1 MQLTKYIILFTVL
14 ILTTLVKSS
23 NAETTCT
30 ENDLGDQTCVTT
42 TTTTTGVAGVT
53 TENLLSSNFNDGS
66 WTNTNQYFHGDY
78 VLATKGTSSSSST
91 VSLTDDAGLSK
102 TQINAGFSSTLGAD
116 IWFWSGYNNTVTLRQ
131 TLTDDNGTVITQY
144 REITATSNNYGTNYT
159 DTITVGS
166 NSQQNY
172 NITASLENI
181 APGYENAEH
190 IGPDIENPSLIVTTN
205 DTYQTSTTSTE
216 TLTYCYDR
224 VPNACTYDNE
234 ALENIADFKTD
245 DGKSYDEYINE
256 VVKIEDLTEEFK
268 VVNIDTTIIVE
279 DLDGKLEEFKIED
292 YAVETF
298 NNFIEAN
305 DLTET
310 FETALIE
317 EDLGKEEFFDTMTDS
332 IKEEFGEDFDMG
344 GDDFKEDLTTEG
356 GPSDLTENT
365 VGEET
370 VETENNTT
378 DLKESN
384 DTTTE
389 TKVEEESNET
399 ISESKDS
406 ENVSNES
413 DVDKNTETERT
424 EKTENN
430 EETVDAKTDT
440 DVKTN
445 SGSSIDT
452 RSIEKKV
459 ERVIAKVLAKLKKVD
474 QKLQAVQFITTQ
486 GIKSGEADISGY
498 INKRIYGN
506 QNLYNNVSF
515 YENLNILEQQQIY
528 NEVNLNTYTSN
539 DPIAVKQR
547 LTVEIESEISRIQA
561 ELYAL
566 KQKRGS

>member
-1 MQLTKYIILFTVL
+1 MFKKIALIIS
-14 ILTTLVKSS
+14 LVFFCSGGS
-23 NAETTCT
+23 LAQTTCT
-30 ENDLGDQTCVTT
+30 ENSLGDQTCITT
-42 TTTTTGVAGVT
+42 TTTTVPGVT
-53 TENLLSSNFNDGS
+53 TDNLLSPNFQDGS
-66 WTNTNQYFHGDY
+66 WNYSSNMTFHGSDT
-78 VLATKGTSSSSST
+78 LATTHNSSADST
-91 VSLTDDAGLSK
+91 VSLSTDGGLTKS
-102 TQINAGFSSTLGAD
+102 QINSGFTSTFGLD
-116 IWFWSGYNNTVTLRQ
+116 IWFWSGSTSNVTMKQ
-131 TLTDDNGTVITQY
+131 TLTDDNGNVITQQ
-144 REITATSNNYGTNYT
+144 RVISGTNNTYGTNYT
-159 DTITVGS
+159 DTITVNANTQSDYSIKAELS
-166 NSQQNY
+166 NTTPAY
-172 NITASLENI
+172 TT
-181 APGYENAEH
+181 GHY
-190 IGPDIENPSLIVTTN
+190 GPDINDPSLVVTTN
-205 DTYQTSTTSTE
+205 STTSTSTSE
-216 TLTYCYDR
+216 TFLYCYER
-224 VPNACTYDNE
+224 VPNACTYDDE
-234 ALENIADFKTD
+234 ALKDIEELKTD
-245 DGKSYDEYINE
+245 DGKTYDQYVEDAIEDFE
-256 VVKIEDLTEEFK
+256 VVSIETSF
-268 VVNIDTTIIVE
+268 IVE
-279 DLDGKLEEFKIED
+279 DDFGKIEEFKIED

-356 GPSDLTENT
+356 GPGDITENT
-365 VGEET
+365 VEEET
-370 VETENNTT
+370 VETETNTT

-474 QKLQAVQFITTQ
+474 QKLQAVQYITTQ
-486 GIKSGEADISGY
+486 GIKSGEADISNY
-498 INKRIYGN
+498 INKRIYSN
-506 QNLYNNVSF
+506 RNKLIDPLADDFLQKI
-515 YENLNILEQQQIY
+515 NILEQQQIY
-528 NEVNLNTYTSN
+528 KDVSLNTYVSN

-547 LTVEIESEISRIQA
+547 LTVEIESEISRLQA

>member
-30 ENDLGDQTCVTT
+30 ENDLGDQTCITT
-42 TTTTTGVAGVT
+42 TTTNVPGVT
-53 TENLLSSNFNDGS
+53 TDNLVSQEFLDGS
-66 WTNTNQYFHGDY
+66 WTYNNSSNHGTGTIAGVDGQYFE
-78 VLATKGTSSSSST
+78 TT
-91 VSLTDDAGLSK
+91 VSLNNDANLSK
-102 TQINAGFSSTLGAD
+102 EEINSGFSSTFGSD
-116 IWFWSGYNNTVTLRQ
+116 VWFWTSNTNQNVILKQ
-131 TLTDDNGTVITQY
+131 TLTDDNGNTITQQ
-144 REITATSNNYGTNYT
+144 RTINHIQNGFQTYT
-159 DTITVGS
+159 DTIVVNS
-166 NSQQNY
+166 NTQQDY
-172 NITASLENI
+172 DITARIEVNV
-181 APGYENAEH
+181 PGTTGHTGADVRYPTLN
-190 IGPDIENPSLIVTTN
+190 VTTN
-205 DTYQTSTTSTE
+205 GSTE
-216 TLTYCYDR
+216 TTTTETFLYCYER

-234 ALENIADFKTD
+234 ALDDIADFKTD
-245 DGKSYDEYINE
+245 DGKSYDEYVEDAIKDFE
-256 VVKIEDLTEEFK
+256 VVN
-268 VVNIDTTIIVE
+268 VDTSIIVE
-279 DLDGKLEEFKIED
+279 DDFGKIEEFKIED

-356 GPSDLTENT
+356 GPGDITENT
-365 VGEET
+365 VEEET
-370 VETENNTT
+370 VETETNTT

-474 QKLQAVQFITTQ
+474 QKLQAVQYITTQ
-486 GIKSGEADISGY
+486 GIKSGEADISNY
-498 INKRIYGN
+498 INKRIYSN
-506 QNLYNNVSF
+506 RNKLIDPLADDFLQKI
-515 YENLNILEQQQIY
+515 NILEQQQIY
-528 NEVNLNTYTSN
+528 KDVSLNTYVSN

>member
-14 ILTTLVKSS
+14 ILTTLVTSS
-23 NAETTCT
+23 NSETTCT
-30 ENDLGDQTCVTT
+30 ENSLGDQTCVTT

-53 TENLLSSNFNDGS
+53 TDNLLSPNFQDGT
-66 WTNTNQYFHGDY
+66 WTHIDQDFHGSNI
-78 VLATKGTSSSSST
+78 LATTGNSTSSST

-116 IWFWSGYNNTVTLRQ
+116 IWFWSGVNSTVTLRQ
-131 TLTDDNGTVITQY
+131 TLTDDNGNVITQH
-144 REITATSNNYGTNYT
+144 RNITSARNNNYTNYT
-159 DTITVGS
+159 DTIIVNP

-172 NITASLENI
+172 NITASLENVS
-181 APGYENAEH
+181 PGYSSYQH
-190 IGPDIENPSLIVTTN
+190 VGPDIENPSLVVTTN
-205 DTYQTSTTSTE
+205 DTFQTSTTSAE
-216 TLTYCYDR
+216 TFTYCYDR

-234 ALENIADFKTD
+234 ALDDIADFKTD
-245 DGKSYDEYINE
+245 DGKSYDEYVEDAIKDFE
-256 VVKIEDLTEEFK
+256 FVSIETS
-268 VVNIDTTIIVE
+268 IIVE
-279 DLDGKLEEFKIED
+279 DDFGKIEEFKIED
-292 YAVETF
+292 YAVESF
-298 NNFIEAN
+298 ESFIEAN

-506 QNLYNNVSF
+506 QNLYSSVPF

-528 NEVNLNTYTSN
+528 KDVSLNTYVSN